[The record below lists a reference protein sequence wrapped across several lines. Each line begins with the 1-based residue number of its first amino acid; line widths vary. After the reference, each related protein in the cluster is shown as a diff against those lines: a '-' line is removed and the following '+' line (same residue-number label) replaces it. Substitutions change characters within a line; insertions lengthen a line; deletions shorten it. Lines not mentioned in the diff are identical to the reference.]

1 MKNYFIKTVLLFLL
15 TYGGA
20 THVLAQNFTISGTL
34 KDASNGED
42 LIGAS
47 VIVVNK
53 AATGATTNT
62 YGFFSIT
69 LPKGEYQIR
78 FQYLGYITVEEKIV
92 LDKDYKFNKEL
103 TPESTLIAEVEI
115 KAQKENKNVS
125 RNEMSVT
132 KLDPKD
138 IEAVPV
144 LFGEKDIVKTLQ
156 LTPGVKSAGDGNAG
170 FYVRGGAIDQ
180 NLILLDE
187 APVYNASHLLGFFSV
202 FNSDALKDVTLY
214 KGTMPAEYGGRGS
227 SVLDIKMKDGNNK
240 KFNASGG
247 LGVISSRLT
256 LEGPL
261 QKDEGSFIVSARRTY
276 ADLFLKLSKNE
287 SLKDSKLYF
296 YDMNAKANYRLGA
309 KDRLFLSGYFGRDV
323 LGTTGFGLN
332 WGNYTGTLRWNHLF
346 SDRLFSNTS
355 VILSNFDYQFGFGAT
370 DNAIKVKAS
379 IQDINLK
386 QDFTFFPNTKN
397 TVKFGFNIINH
408 TFLPTSLEADAESGF
423 SDSKTENKYA
433 YEGGV
438 YAQNDWKVNERIGVQ
453 YGIRYSGFNYIG
465 KGTAYTFDKKGNKTS
480 ETTYGK
486 GESIKYYGGLEP
498 RLALKYQMDEVSSIK
513 GGLSRNYQY
522 MHLLSNSTTSSPTD
536 LWVPSSN
543 NVKPQIV
550 DQASIGYFRNFN
562 DNMFECSFE
571 TYYKT
576 LKNQIDYRNGAD
588 LIFNSEYEGALT
600 YGKGVAY
607 GAEFY
612 VKKSKGKLTGWVSY
626 TLARSLRKF
635 EDINEGDFYPA
646 RQDRIHDLAIVGI
659 YKLSKKLTVSANWIF
674 YTGDAATFPSGK
686 YVVDGIQVPYYT
698 ERNGYRYPNY
708 HRLDLGI
715 TLLGKQRKNYESSW
729 NFSVYNAYARENA
742 YTITFEPN
750 EDDPSKTEAVR
761 TALFKAIPSI
771 TYNFKFR

>member
-1 MKNYFIKTVLLFLL
+1 
-15 TYGGA
+15 
-20 THVLAQNFTISGTL
+20 
-34 KDASNGED
+34 
-42 LIGAS
+42 
-47 VIVVNK
+47 
-53 AATGATTNT
+53 
-62 YGFFSIT
+62 
-69 LPKGEYQIR
+69 
-78 FQYLGYITVEEKIV
+78 
-92 LDKDYKFNKEL
+92 
-103 TPESTLIAEVEI
+103 
-115 KAQKENKNVS
+115 
-125 RNEMSVT
+125 
-132 KLDPKD
+132 
-138 IEAVPV
+138 
-144 LFGEKDIVKTLQ
+144 
-156 LTPGVKSAGDGNAG
+156 
-170 FYVRGGAIDQ
+170 
-180 NLILLDE
+180 
-187 APVYNASHLLGFFSV
+187 
-202 FNSDALKDVTLY
+202 
-214 KGTMPAEYGGRGS
+214 
-227 SVLDIKMKDGNNK
+227 
-240 KFNASGG
+240 
-247 LGVISSRLT
+247 
-256 LEGPL
+256 
-261 QKDEGSFIVSARRTY
+261 
-276 ADLFLKLSKNE
+276 
-287 SLKDSKLYF
+287 
-296 YDMNAKANYRLGA
+296 
-309 KDRLFLSGYFGRDV
+309 
-323 LGTTGFGLN
+323 
-332 WGNYTGTLRWNHLF
+332 
-346 SDRLFSNTS
+346 
-355 VILSNFDYQFGFGAT
+355 
-370 DNAIKVKAS
+370 
-379 IQDINLK
+379 
-386 QDFTFFPNTKN
+386 
-397 TVKFGFNIINH
+397 
-408 TFLPTSLEADAESGF
+408 LEADAESGF

-433 YEGGV
+433 YEGGI
-438 YAQNDWKVNERIGVQ
+438 YAQNDWKVTERIGVQ

-480 ETTYGK
+480 ETTYKK

-612 VKKSKGKLTGWVSY
+612 IKKSKGKLTGWVSY

-742 YTITFEPN
+742 YTITFEQN
-750 EDDPSKTEAVR
+750 EDDPTKTEAVR